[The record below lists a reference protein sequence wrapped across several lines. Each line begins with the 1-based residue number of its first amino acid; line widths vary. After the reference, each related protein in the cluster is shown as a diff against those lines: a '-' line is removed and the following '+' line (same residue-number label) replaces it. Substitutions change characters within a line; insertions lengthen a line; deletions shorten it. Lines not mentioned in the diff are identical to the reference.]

1 MLHVAR
7 TVGGTV
13 FTRRFVNRCVTFTL
27 GFITSYSFTNPDLER
42 VWEVQPAF
50 TQRDYAFVSFYE
62 VDGKRRAEFENNIKC
77 LTRYLQ
83 TQEGYGSTH
92 LVRLDGKTSGG
103 PLDRYQYVGVQTWFS
118 PDLMKKATSLSFS
131 QRMIAK
137 LGLSS
142 PFNSVMYKIV
152 VDDRDFIPNV

>member
-13 FTRRFVNRCVTFTL
+13 FTRRFVNRAVTFTL
-27 GFITSYSFTNPDLER
+27 GFITSYAFTNPDLER
-42 VWEVQPAF
+42 VWEVHPAF
-50 TQRDYAFVSFYE
+50 SQRDYAFLSFYE
-62 VDGKRRAEFENNIKC
+62 VDKEHSSEFENNVKC

-83 TQEGYGSTH
+83 TQEGYGSTK
-92 LVRLDGKTSGG
+92 LVRLENMTPGG
-103 PLDRYQYVGVQTWFS
+103 PLDRYQYLGIQTWFS
-118 PDLMKKATSLSFS
+118 PDLMKKATSQSFS

-137 LGLSS
+137 LCLRS

-152 VDDRDFIPNV
+152 VDDRDFVPNA

>member
-13 FTRRFVNRCVTFTL
+13 FTRRFVNRAVTFTL
-27 GFITSYSFTNPDLER
+27 GFITSYAFTNPDLER
-42 VWEVQPAF
+42 VWEVHPAF
-50 TQRDYAFVSFYE
+50 SQRDYAFLSFYE
-62 VDGKRRAEFENNIKC
+62 VDPEHSSEFENNVKC

-83 TQEGYGSTH
+83 TQEGYGSTK
-92 LVRLDGKTSGG
+92 LVRLENMTHGG
-103 PLDRYQYVGVQTWFS
+103 QLDRYQYLGIQTWFS
-118 PDLMKKATSLSFS
+118 PDLMKKATSQSFS

-137 LGLSS
+137 LRLRS

-152 VDDRDFIPNV
+152 VNDRDFVPNA